1 MVRPTLCIPFRS
13 QFERLFFALDIIN
26 RVKNAEFPPFR
37 PTVTQLI
44 TGVEEIRELMKQ
56 CWVENPDERPDF
68 HEIKK
73 IMHKVL
79 VNNGM

>member
-1 MVRPTLCIPFRS
+1 
-13 QFERLFFALDIIN
+13 
-26 RVKNAEFPPFR
+26 
-37 PTVTQLI
+37 VTNLI
-44 TGVEEIRELMKQ
+44 AGLEEIRELMKQ
-56 CWVENPDERPDF
+56 CWVENPEERPDF

>member
-1 MVRPTLCIPFRS
+1 MEKNTLIEPNIFNSIDIVR
-13 QFERLFFALDIIN
+13 
-26 RVKNAEFPPFR
+26 RVKDAEFPPFR
-37 PTVTQLI
+37 PTVTNLI
-44 TGVEEIRELMKQ
+44 AGLEEIRELMKQ
-56 CWVENPDERPDF
+56 CWVENPEERPDF

>member
-1 MVRPTLCIPFRS
+1 MEPK
-13 QFERLFFALDIIN
+13 DIVH
-26 RVKNAEFPPFR
+26 RVKDAEFPPFR

>member
-1 MVRPTLCIPFRS
+1 M
-13 QFERLFFALDIIN
+13 N
-26 RVKNAEFPPFR
+26 RVKDGEFPPFR

>member
-1 MVRPTLCIPFRS
+1 MVKFS
-13 QFERLFFALDIIN
+13 LFAFFVAVDIIR
-26 RVKNAEFPPFR
+26 RVKDGEFPPFR
-37 PTVTQLI
+37 PTVTTLI
-44 TGVEEIRELMKQ
+44 TGVEELRELMKQ
-56 CWVENPDERPDF
+56 CWNDNSEERPDF